1 MKKDKS
7 TFEQLQ
13 NELGEKS
20 RDIWL
25 AGLGVLSVAEQEG
38 GKLFKDFVSRGQK
51 LIKEG
56 ESLEQKAIEFGLNQ
70 QEELTHKATD
80 MLKFIEDKLHSAI
93 DAVGISS
100 SSDVK
105 NLSKKVDEMSANVAR
120 LVEQLEKGNKK
131 GK

>member
-38 GKLFKDFVSRGQK
+38 GKLFKDFVSRGQD

-56 ESLEQKAIEFGLNQ
+56 ENLEQKAIEFGLNQ

-80 MLKFIEDKLHSAI
+80 MLKFIENKLHSAI

-100 SSDVK
+100 QVAM
-105 NLSKKVDEMSANVAR
+105 SKA
-120 LVEQLEKGNKK
+120 
-131 GK
+131 